1 MENMSE
7 DQLRT
12 HLTTIRPIKIQNQKT
27 TSKANNSLILK
38 EVLERSNFSVMIAS
52 KGHLFG

>member
-1 MENMSE
+1 MSE